1 MFRRTDPLKLRAI
14 DTQIAT
20 LLKTIDRYNARLRR
34 DGELSRTDA
43 HMLNE
48 YRVEL
53 IERRRA
59 RVALTAANGL
69 GSYRRSVV
77 ASRISHQ
84 LTRETHVVVGD
95 HDPEVRR
102 TPGPEPRHADHR
114 AASGPGKGPRPY
126 HTGRF
131 GSAQ

>member
-1 MFRRTDPLKLRAI
+1 MFRRTDPLKLRTLDA
-14 DTQIAT
+14 QIAA
-20 LLKTIDRYNARLRR
+20 LLVMIARYNVRLRR

-59 RVALTAANGL
+59 RVALTSASGL

-95 HDPEVRR
+95 HDPE
-102 TPGPEPRHADHR
+102 PRHADHR